1 MKILHTLSSLES
13 NGAEWSCLRLLKANQ
28 TITHYLIS
36 LNNKDTLTKKFKP
49 ITDMLLTKSYKK
61 PIKLLR
67 FLFNVSREIKN
78 DEFILMG
85 WLYHGSFF
93 TIFLS
98 LIFKKNCI
106 LYLHHTNLNPKYDKF
121 TTLILIYI
129 IGILS
134 HLPWIKVI
142 FSGNSSKKIHEKIGY
157 KKGGIIL
164 PPMVSKNFFIKP
176 VETYLNNKNSFS
188 LISISRWDPIKD
200 IPILLE
206 SFKKFLD
213 KKKEFQKDIKL
224 TLIGY
229 NLDKKNKNLLD
240 ILHKLDLFKNVD
252 LLGRV
257 SDVKE
262 ILIKNNVSILTSKSE
277 ANPNAISESM
287 AAGIP
292 CIATNVG
299 DCAEMLSGNGWICST
314 GNINSISLAIESAF
328 NEYYSNK
335 EKWNNRRRR
344 CYENARTRY
353 SQKCIAEKF
362 NEIINSF

>member
-1 MKILHTLSSLES
+1 MKILHTLSSLDS
-13 NGAEWSCLRLLKANQ
+13 NGAEWSCLRLLKANK
-28 TITHYLIS
+28 TFTHFLIS
-36 LNNKDTLTKKFKP
+36 LNNKDKLAYRFKP
-49 ITDMLLTKSYKK
+49 ITNRLLTKTYKK

-67 FLFNVSREIKN
+67 FLFDVKREIKN
-78 DEFILMG
+78 EEFILMG

-98 LIFKKNCI
+98 IFFKKKCV

-121 TTLILIYI
+121 TTLLLIYI
-129 IGILS
+129 VGILS

-142 FSGNSSKKIHEKIGY
+142 YSGNSSKKMHEKIGY

-164 PPMVSKNFFIKP
+164 SPIVSKNFFIKP
-176 VETYLNNKNSFS
+176 TNKYLNKKNSFS

-200 IPILLE
+200 IPTLLV
-206 SFKKFLD
+206 SFKTFL
-213 KKKEFQKDIKL
+213 ERNKDFEKNIKL

-229 NLDKKNKNLLD
+229 NLDKNNKNILD
-240 ILHKLDLFKNVD
+240 ILHKLDLIKHVD

-257 SDVKE
+257 NDVKE
-262 ILIKNNVSILTSKSE
+262 VLIKNDVSILTSQSE

-299 DCAEMLSGNGWICST
+299 DCADMLNGEGWICST
-314 GNINSISLAIESAF
+314 GNANSISLAIESAF
-328 NEYYSNK
+328 NEFYSNK
-335 EKWNNRRRR
+335 EKWNNRKLR
-344 CYENARTRY
+344 CYENARKRY
-353 SQKCIAEKF
+353 SQECIEEKF
-362 NEIINSF
+362 NKIMRSL